1 MEEDVSGYVPDST
14 GSEDDIGSKSTS
26 DSAMSCVKSC
36 TKLEH
41 VDDPEDEIPGYP

>member
-36 TKLEH
+36 TNLEH